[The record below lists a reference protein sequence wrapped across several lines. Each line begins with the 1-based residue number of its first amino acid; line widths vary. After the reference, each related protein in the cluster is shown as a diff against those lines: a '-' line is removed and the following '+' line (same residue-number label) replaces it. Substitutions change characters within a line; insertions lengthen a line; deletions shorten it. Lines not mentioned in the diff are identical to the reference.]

1 MSFGKPGKFR
11 GSLAFRLT
19 LWYAAVFAAS
29 SAVAFLLFYLF
40 ITSMIR
46 ERIDQDLSAQ
56 AGEFSTLLGA
66 RGLEAVKRVAVL
78 EAQAAGEKKLFIRL
92 LRLNGDVFSS
102 SNMLYWQDIGVHR
115 DAMRRLTRG
124 ENQVLKTISLPN
136 RKEEIRI
143 LYRRIGPGVFLQ
155 LGHSMEP
162 YTRFYQAFKT
172 IFVITMGLLV
182 ILSALTGWF
191 MARRALSGVTAVTRT
206 ARQIAD
212 GALEQR
218 VPVKT
223 AGDEIDQMAVMFN
236 RMLDRIQSLITG
248 IRNMSDN
255 IAHDLR
261 SPITRIRGL
270 AEVTLTTKTGLED
283 YKQMAASTIEECDGL
298 LDMINSML
306 LISQSEAGASRLAS
320 VSVNLARLLAD
331 ACELF
336 QPAAEDKEVSL
347 DCDLPEKTP
356 PLSGD
361 VKLLQ
366 RMFANLLDN
375 AIKYTPAGGT
385 AQVTLRTRKQD
396 GIVAVTIRDNGA
408 GISSGDLPR
417 IFNRFYR
424 SDQSRSQTG
433 TGLGLSLARAVARAH
448 GGDITVQSRLGQG
461 SEFTV
466 SLPAYV
472 SIENQLSGPIPPNMG
487 LSG

>member
-1 MSFGKPGKFR
+1 
-11 GSLAFRLT
+11 
-19 LWYAAVFAAS
+19 
-29 SAVAFLLFYLF
+29 
-40 ITSMIR
+40 
-46 ERIDQDLSAQ
+46 
-56 AGEFSTLLGA
+56 
-66 RGLEAVKRVAVL
+66 
-78 EAQAAGEKKLFIRL
+78 
-92 LRLNGDVFSS
+92 
-102 SNMLYWQDIGVHR
+102 
-115 DAMRRLTRG
+115 MRRLTGG
-124 ENQVLKTISLPN
+124 EKQVLKTISLPN
-136 RKEEIRI
+136 RKEKIRI

-270 AEVTLTTKTGLED
+270 AEVTLTTKTGLEG
-283 YKQMAASTIEECDGL
+283 YTQMAASTIEECDGL

-306 LISQSEAGASRLAS
+306 LISQSEAGASRLVS
-320 VSVNLARLLAD
+320 VSVNLTRLLAD

-347 DCDLPEKTP
+347 NCDLPEETP

-375 AIKYTPAGGT
+375 AIKYTPAGGR
-385 AQVTLRTRKQD
+385 AQVTLQTRKQG
-396 GIVAVTIRDNGA
+396 GIVAVIIRDNGA
-408 GISSGDLPR
+408 GISFGDLPH

-448 GGDITVQSRLGQG
+448 GGDIAVQSRLGQG

-466 SLPAYV
+466 SLPVEAYRD
-472 SIENQLSGPIPPNMG
+472 LP
-487 LSG
+487 